1 MRNVSCTRSL
11 PICCRCARTPH
22 SADCSKQQSLWQLW
36 YKATLHSIILHYSL
50 RTWRYSFFF
59 FFSPERL
66 PCHPFGECRICWWGA
81 CINFRLLL
89 TDSWAE
95 VLDGLSEARAVSWWA
110 LVSPCR
116 VPEDPDSRDTF
127 NSETRARARTFSLLS
142 FFSNNTRMHHLNWRW
157 GFFFLFYF

>member
-36 YKATLHSIILHYSL
+36 YKATLLLSCTSL
-50 RTWRYSFFF
+50 RTEGVFYCF
-59 FFSPERL
+59 FFSERL
-66 PCHPFGECRICWWGA
+66 LCHPFGECRICWWGA

-89 TDSWAE
+89 TGSWAE

-110 LVSPCR
+110 LASPCR
-116 VPEDPDSRDTF
+116 VPEDPDSRGYTL
-127 NSETRARARTFSLLS
+127 SIVRRARACTFFLLS
-142 FFSNNTRMHHLNWRW
+142 FFRQHTECII
-157 GFFFLFYF
+157 